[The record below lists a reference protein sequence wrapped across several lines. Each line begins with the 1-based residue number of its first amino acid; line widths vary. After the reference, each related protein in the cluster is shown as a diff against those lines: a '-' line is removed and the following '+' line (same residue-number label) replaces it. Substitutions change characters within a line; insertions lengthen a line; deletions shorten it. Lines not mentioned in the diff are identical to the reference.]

1 MSQFNILLFVKFK
14 SIIGVVILCTFV
26 MIAREIAVLTEL
38 EKWVF
43 AIWV

>member
-1 MSQFNILLFVKFK
+1 MSQFNILLFVKFE
-14 SIIGVVILCTFV
+14 SIISVVILCISV

-38 EKWVF
+38 KKKAF